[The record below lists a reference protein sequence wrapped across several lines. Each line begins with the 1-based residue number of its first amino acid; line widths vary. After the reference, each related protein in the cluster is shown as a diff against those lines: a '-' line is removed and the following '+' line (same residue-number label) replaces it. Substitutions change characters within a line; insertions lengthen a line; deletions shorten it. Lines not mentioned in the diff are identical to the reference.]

1 MLGEL
6 GSTLSRANK
15 IKRLFFNRPNGP
27 ISYTPDEAL
36 AFYVDGGFT
45 KASYTLMQS
54 GAKAHRANIYQSHP
68 FVTVAKKK
76 CYPMVVAVFIPHIS
90 ENSKEVNLIH
100 QMKIFS
106 RFVLFLCSSQKAII
120 EFGKLRDLRQRFRRS
135 LKIVFKKES
144 QAVTNEEVGK
154 IRGQIS
160 SVTPTQVCLEN
171 NAINV

>member
-1 MLGEL
+1 MLLLLTLTTVKMLGEL

-76 CYPMVVAVFIPHIS
+76 CYPMVVAVFIPPS
-90 ENSKEVNLIH
+90 DEN
-100 QMKIFS
+100 
-106 RFVLFLCSSQKAII
+106 LFAVCIVP
-120 EFGKLRDLRQRFRRS
+120 LRL
-135 LKIVFKKES
+135 
-144 QAVTNEEVGK
+144 
-154 IRGQIS
+154 
-160 SVTPTQVCLEN
+160 TQGN
-171 NAINV
+171 NVIW